1 MANRPCPVLGVHNME
16 PAARPGSVIN
26 KEGENILNKYDF
38 AQHSQCTGCDT
49 HFICSGFP
57 SYNPPWPIGYYASG
71 VTILAGMGGATG
83 GVWVEVDENYIR
95 YTDSAYLEGYNF
107 PKT

>member
-49 HFICSGFP
+49 H
-57 SYNPPWPIGYYASG
+57 
-71 VTILAGMGGATG
+71 
-83 GVWVEVDENYIR
+83 
-95 YTDSAYLEGYNF
+95 
-107 PKT
+107 